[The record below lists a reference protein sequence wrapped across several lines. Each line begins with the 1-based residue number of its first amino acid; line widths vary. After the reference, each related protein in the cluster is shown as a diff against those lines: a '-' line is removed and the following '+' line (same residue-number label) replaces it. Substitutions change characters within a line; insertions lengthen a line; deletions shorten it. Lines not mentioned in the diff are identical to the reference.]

1 LFCDQHSGTK
11 RKPARRKVWAAL
23 FAALMVLGCQGTP
36 KTFTSDRPRAHS
48 VNAEHFHV
56 YSNFPI
62 AADSDLI
69 EELKDLRE
77 QVSATLELPEQRD
90 PVSVYLFEDE
100 ASYRRYMQTTWPDLP
115 PRRAYFVGTTRE
127 LSVYSYH
134 GPRVREDLRHE
145 FTHGLLHASLQT
157 VPLWLDE
164 GLAEYFE
171 VEGSA
176 AGVPHSEHLRYLQDA
191 RAEGWNPSLYQ
202 LEAITDFRR
211 LTQRDYAEAWGWVHY
226 MLHSD
231 ASARKVLAD
240 YVTGLRD
247 NSIPARMLPALEAA
261 VPAYHAQMVGHV
273 KRLAETVAVASHR
286 L

>member
-1 LFCDQHSGTK
+1 M
-11 RKPARRKVWAAL
+11 AAL
-23 FAALMVLGCQGTP
+23 IVLGCQGTP
-36 KTFTSDRPRAHS
+36 KTFTSDRPRDHS

-69 EELKDLRE
+69 EDLKLLRQ
-77 QVSATLELPEQRD
+77 QVSLTLNLPKQRD
-90 PVSVYLFEDE
+90 PVSVYLFADE

-127 LSVYSYH
+127 LAVYSYH

-191 RAEGWNPSLYQ
+191 RAEGWIPSLYQ

-226 MLHSD
+226 MLHGESP
-231 ASARKVLAD
+231 ARQVLID
-240 YVTGLRD
+240 YVASLRD
-247 NSIPARMLPALEAA
+247 RSIPTRLLPALESA
-261 VPAYHAQMVGHV
+261 VPAYHGRMVGHV
-273 KRLAETVAVASHR
+273 NRLAESVSVARHP